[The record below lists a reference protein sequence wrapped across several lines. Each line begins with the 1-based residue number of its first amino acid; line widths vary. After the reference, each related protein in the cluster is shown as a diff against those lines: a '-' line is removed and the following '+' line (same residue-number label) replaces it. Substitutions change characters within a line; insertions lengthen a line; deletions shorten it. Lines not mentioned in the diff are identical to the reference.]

1 MFESAVRPVTWTKER
16 QLIGAILA
24 ADWSAKAKRSWD
36 RTLFLGID
44 WTKIPNLAWQY
55 KLRPMMAAALREAG
69 WPNVPP
75 DIRVEVESAERQ
87 CARKAIWQLKL
98 LAALTTA
105 AEQRTIR
112 VIALKGV
119 TLSLYLYGDPFIR
132 EAFDLDLLVHPDD
145 SARFEEVLQAQG
157 CAPLS
162 QGTPLT
168 LRQMAILQQVHHDKK
183 FRHAESGLVV
193 ESHHLL
199 DRNLHLIGTNF
210 GALWQA
216 RAQVPLADGSVAILG
231 GEDLLHSL
239 GIHAS
244 HHGWERWKW
253 IADLAALYR
262 RTNDADLSRQR
273 ERAAREGNQ
282 NLFDSWLLLTSAVT
296 GMALPQMALNQA
308 ARNKRARALAQG
320 AFRLSSREHT
330 PGTIADRRNMLRQA
344 AYRFG
349 LKRSP
354 RYIAFELVCLFH
366 RDGDWYALRLPDRLI
381 WVYYLVR
388 PISIVWRIASAL
400 FQRRSKEP

>member
-1 MFESAVRPVTWTKER
+1 MFKSAVRPVTWTKER

-24 ADWSAKAKRSWD
+24 ADWSATAKRSWD

-55 KLRPMMAAALREAG
+55 KIRPMMAAALREAG
-69 WPNVPP
+69 WVDVPP
-75 DIRVEVESAERQ
+75 VIRAEVESAERQ

-98 LAALTTA
+98 LAAITTA
-105 AEQRTIR
+105 AERRTIR

-119 TLSLYLYGDPFIR
+119 TLSLHLYGDPFIR

-162 QGTPLT
+162 QGAPLT
-168 LRQMAILQQVHHDKK
+168 PRQMAILRRFHHDKR
-183 FRHAESGLVV
+183 FRHAESGVMV
-193 ESHHLL
+193 ESHNML
-199 DRNLHLIGTNF
+199 DHNPHLISTDF
-210 GALWQA
+210 DALWQA
-216 RAQVPLADGSVAILG
+216 RGQVPLVSGSVAILG
-231 GEDLLHSL
+231 AEDLLHSF

-244 HHGWERWKW
+244 RHGWERWKW

-262 RTNDADLSRQR
+262 RTNAADLSRQR
-273 ERAAREGNQ
+273 EKAAREGNQ

-296 GMALPQMALNQA
+296 GMALPQMALDRA
-308 ARNKRARALAQG
+308 ARNKQARVLAEGAL
-320 AFRLSSREHT
+320 RISSGEHT
-330 PGTIADRRNMLRQA
+330 PGTITGRRNLLRQA

-354 RYIAFELVCLFH
+354 RYVAFELADLFH
-366 RDGDWYALRLPDRLI
+366 RDGDWYALRLSDRLI

-388 PISIVWRIASAL
+388 PISIVWRLASAL